1 MPDNN
6 FYIFIVL
13 LLQQVT
19 LIFIYYLISDIWYH
33 LHLIFDIWQRQ
44 TNAGLRTI
52 RQTLEAAEEAGTMKK
67 DEISFRNLIANK
79 IAWGKWLF
87 SWPLEV
93 FFQQVHNK
101 LMM

>member
-1 MPDNN
+1 M
-6 FYIFIVL
+6 I
-13 LLQQVT
+13 
-19 LIFIYYLISDIWYH
+19 LIFKLLDIRYHLYLI
-33 LHLIFDIWQRQ
+33 LDIWQKQ